1 MQGENDGPK
10 VLCALSHGLYEP
22 WLSILKDGQEATWL
36 TLNFPSNFQLI
47 HFHGSP
53 GNKLIQWLDRS
64 HEILRWKNRW
74 LAAFLQIVDTL
85 FFYPLLNYIPR
96 YMNSNLLKSSRDVI
110 HIKFPDTYVTYRW
123 KFLALLNYFLKETDA
138 DFLFVTSTASY
149 VQPKLVLDFVQALPN
164 EQIYAGAEPY
174 PGAGFISG
182 SNRIISREIAQ
193 QVLRSKRKW
202 AVGVIEDVAF
212 TNLVKF
218 NGNELVMFPIVNI
231 ASLKELD
238 ELTDK
243 QISESYHF
251 RLKSFE
257 GQTRTDVTIMKKL
270 HSRIMTR
277 KGVNYH
283 GE

>member
-1 MQGENDGPK
+1 MQEDKDGPK

-36 TLNFPSNFQLI
+36 TLNFPANFQLI

-53 GNKLIQWLDRS
+53 GNKFIQWLDRS

-74 LAAFLQIVDTL
+74 LAAFLQIVDNL
-85 FFYPLLNYIPR
+85 FFYPFLNYIPR
-96 YMNSNLLKSSRDVI
+96 YKNSSLLKSSRDVI

-123 KFLALLNYFLKETDA
+123 KFLALLSYFLKETDA

-149 VQPKLVLDFVQALPN
+149 VQPKLVLEFVQALPN

-182 SNRIISREIAQ
+182 SNRIISREIAR

-218 NGNELVMFPIVNI
+218 NKNELVMFPIFNI
-231 ASLKELD
+231 ASLKELE

-257 GQTRTDVTIMKKL
+257 GQTRTDVVIMKEL
-270 HSRIMTR
+270 HARIMTG
-277 KGVNYH
+277 KGVNYD